1 MRGPCGILGPPL
13 SKDIINVSESI
24 RISQAGAGRNQ
35 ALRTAVTL
43 SVLTGRPITYEGA
56 VDEGFKPKPGL
67 GPGTVTA
74 VKAAAAISGAG
85 YEARMGQTEGFLKP
99 REPRSGDYVFDV
111 ATQRKSAAAISPI
124 MLCLLPILAASQG
137 ASSLIVTGGTHIH
150 GAPTSDE
157 MRYVLMPTLRSLGLP
172 VTYSEIAPG
181 FLPVGGG
188 EGELQVR
195 GPASFMGIHAEN
207 PFRPENLH
215 LEVVSSGLPVH
226 LAEMA
231 LQGAQDRLA
240 VKGIKA
246 EGNIRRARGGHG
258 LSVLA
263 WSDGNGYR
271 VGFSALGHR
280 GGRPEAVA
288 IQAVEGLM
296 DFFQSGAGMP
306 TRQAA
311 DLLLP
316 LACAKGV
323 SRIRLGSINQP
334 IKATA
339 RVIEQFWPGTVQV
352 TDRHY
357 DKPAE
362 IRINGRDFGRGA

>member
-1 MRGPCGILGPPL
+1 MSDPIF
-13 SKDIINVSESI
+13 
-24 RISQAGAGRNQ
+24 ISQAGAGRNQ

-43 SVLTGRPITYEGA
+43 SVLTGRPIEYEGA
-56 VDEGFKPKPGL
+56 VDEGAKPKPGM

-85 YEARMGQTEGFLKP
+85 YEARMGQTGGHLKP
-99 REPRSGDYVFDV
+99 REPRAGDYVFDV

-124 MLCLLPILAASQG
+124 MLCLLPILATTPG
-137 ASSLIVTGGTHIH
+137 ESSLVVTGGTHIH

-157 MRYVLMPTLRSLGLP
+157 MRYVLMPTLRALGLP
-172 VTYSEIAPG
+172 VFYSEIVPG
-181 FLPVGGG
+181 FLPIGGG
-188 EGELQVR
+188 EGELQIK
-195 GPASFMGIHAEN
+195 GPASFMGIHAEK
-207 PFRPENLH
+207 PFRPQNLN

-271 VGFSALGHR
+271 VGYSALGHR

-296 DFFQSGAGMP
+296 AFFQSGAGMP

-311 DLLLP
+311 DLLVP
-316 LACAKGV
+316 LACAQGI
-323 SRIRLGSINQP
+323 SRIRLANISQP

-339 RVIEQFWPGTVQV
+339 KVIEQFWPGTVQI

-362 IRINGRDFGRGA
+362 LRILGRDFGRNV